1 MFGARVLPIIV
12 GSMILSGCSGNG
24 TLAAFGEKAAEILS
38 SVTQPS
44 LKQTPNDAFEDK
56 PYSFQLEVD
65 DIDIPYGDTLAFS
78 VVSLPQWLKLTRE
91 GLLQGVPQNADVG
104 DVDVVVRV
112 TDRGGKTDDANFTIT
127 VFNTNDDPYFITENL
142 PPARQDEAY
151 EYQIKAE
158 DIDLPHGDVLRQRM
172 LTGPD
177 WLSVSADGAVSGTPS
192 NADVGTFQIVVELSD
207 KAGSKVQR
215 EFDIT
220 VENVNDSPVFLMK
233 ND

>member
-1 MFGARVLPIIV
+1 
-12 GSMILSGCSGNG
+12 
-24 TLAAFGEKAAEILS
+24 
-38 SVTQPS
+38 
-44 LKQTPNDAFEDK
+44 
-56 PYSFQLEVD
+56 
-65 DIDIPYGDTLAFS
+65 
-78 VVSLPQWLKLTRE
+78 
-91 GLLQGVPQNADVG
+91 
-104 DVDVVVRV
+104 
-112 TDRGGKTDDANFTIT
+112 
-127 VFNTNDDPYFITENL
+127 
-142 PPARQDEAY
+142 
-151 EYQIKAE
+151 
-158 DIDLPHGDVLRQRM
+158 M